1 MNRFALSLGIGL
13 LFAGLSFAQAGKVN
27 DAIQKVEAAF
37 EPAEAKAGQTVTL
50 KITVK
55 LADGYH
61 TYPLVQQAP
70 EAKYSTNTITFPK
83 DGPVVF
89 VGETIDPI
97 DAKAKKVDDYEL
109 LVCNGGGTWIRK
121 AVVPPSAK
129 AGEATAK
136 VKFKLLVCDENN
148 CFPPKTIDLE
158 APLKVLDAP
167 AVPVEAKYK
176 DEVEKA
182 GKK

>member
-1 MNRFALSLGIGL
+1 MNRFALPLGVCMLIS
-13 LFAGLSFAQAGKVN
+13 GLSFAQAGKVN
-27 DAIQKVEAAF
+27 DAIQKVEATF
-37 EPAEAKAGQTVTL
+37 EPAEAKPGQTVTL

-70 EAKYSTNTITFPK
+70 EAKFSTNTITFPK
-83 DGPVVF
+83 DGAVVF
-89 VGETIDPI
+89 VGETMDPV

-109 LVCNGGGTWIRK
+109 FVCEGGGTWIRK
-121 AVVPPSAK
+121 AVVLPSAK

-136 VKFKLLVCDENN
+136 IKFKLLVCDENN

-158 APLKVLDAP
+158 AVLKVLDAP

>member
-1 MNRFALSLGIGL
+1 MPRHIVAIAIGL
-13 LFAGLSFAQAGKVN
+13 LAVGVSFAQDRVK

-37 EPAEAKAGQTVTL
+37 EPAEAKPGQTVTL
-50 KITVK
+50 KLTVK

-61 TYPLVQQAP
+61 TYPITQPAP
-70 EAKYSTNTITFPK
+70 EAKYSTNSITFPK

-89 VGETIDPI
+89 VGETVDPV
-97 DAKAKKVDDYEL
+97 DPKAKKVDDYDL
-109 LVCNGGGTWIRK
+109 LVYPGGGTWIRK

-129 AGEATAK
+129 PGDTTAK
-136 VKFKLLVCDENN
+136 VKIKLLVCDENN
-148 CFPPKTIDLE
+148 CFPPKTVELDAAI
-158 APLKVLDAP
+158 KVLDAP

-182 GKK
+182 GKR